1 MEYCS
6 MKDPSKRLI
15 SIFIIII
22 LVLIGTIG
30 CINNN
35 DDDDDKREGFS
46 IDSISNT
53 VPEVFDL
60 PNPTY
65 EPSPHI
71 NTTIPKS
78 VPNIIAIWFF
88 EKNTA
93 YRDFGGTINLF
104 IKNNSTQQIFVYKI
118 GIKLKFSRNNRL
130 IPDKLVHSNA
140 GRSIAPGQEEQVGL
154 IYFTGPT
161 QTGEYEY
168 NILFS
173 LYLQNETGAWNDC
186 GQQESSE
193 KKLKF
198 EEPEGT
204 MEYDQHYNLPQYYDK
219 IRSVVDP
226 TYHEVVNLSRE
237 LAGGYPGKFNI
248 YQACAVFD
256 YVHEDVKYFSDPT
269 STTNYWCTPEQT
281 LKFGGDCED
290 HSTLIGSMLISVG
303 GSVRIYMTD
312 SHAFLALYIG
322 NTSNL
327 DDVLEGIR
335 SYYRTNVNIFYFSDE
350 LGNWLIVD
358 SIGSIYLGGLPLGA
372 VPVLNTSSG
381 MGISWGFSETENLY
395 VTDIIP

>member
-1 MEYCS
+1 

-15 SIFIIII
+15 SVFILII
-22 LVLIGTIG
+22 LVLIGTLG
-30 CINNN
+30 CFGND

-46 IDSISNT
+46 IDTIADT
-53 VPEVFDL
+53 VPETLSLTDPTHDPL
-60 PNPTY
+60 P
-65 EPSPHI
+65 EV
-71 NTTIPKS
+71 NTSIPKR

-88 EKNTA
+88 EKNEA
-93 YRDFGGTINLF
+93 YRDYGGTISLF

-118 GIKLKFSRNNRL
+118 GIKLKFSRSNRL
-130 IPDKLVHSNA
+130 IPDKLVQSDA
-140 GRSIAPGQEEQVGL
+140 GKSIAPGQEEQVGL

-161 QTGEYEY
+161 KAGEYEY

-173 LYLQNETGAWNDC
+173 LFLQNETGAWNDC
-186 GQQESSE
+186 GQQESSDKNLE
-193 KKLKF
+193 F
-198 EEPEGT
+198 MEPDET
-204 MEYDQHYNLPQYYDK
+204 LEYEQHYNLPQYYDK

-256 YVHEDVKYFSDPT
+256 YVNEEVKYFSDPT

-290 HSTLIGSMLISVG
+290 HSTLLASMLISLG
-303 GSVRIYMTD
+303 GSVRMYMTD

-322 NTSNL
+322 DSSSLN
-327 DDVLEGIR
+327 DVLESIR
-335 SYYRTNVNIFYFSDE
+335 DYYRTNVNIFYFSDE
-350 LGNWLIVD
+350 LGNWLMVD

-381 MGISWGFSETENLY
+381 GEVSWGFTETENLY
-395 VTDIIP
+395 VTDVIP